1 MFATLFNKDNQM
13 KITTLVLV
21 IIVICVISCSKKRDD
36 SEVKKFFELGKFG
49 SESDVALLRKSALTG
64 NWDYIATF
72 HGMTSPTD
80 MDICQ
85 ATTAGLHQKYPNAE
99 YSCSALN

>member
-1 MFATLFNKDNQM
+1 M
-13 KITTLVLV
+13 KITTIGVV
-21 IIVICVISCSKKRDD
+21 ITALCIISCSKERSD
-36 SEVKKFFELGKFG
+36 SEVKKFFELGRFG
-49 SESDVALLRKSALTG
+49 GESDVALLRKSSLTG

-85 ATTAGLHQKYPNAE
+85 ATIELLHQKYPNAE
-99 YSCSALN
+99 YSCSPLN